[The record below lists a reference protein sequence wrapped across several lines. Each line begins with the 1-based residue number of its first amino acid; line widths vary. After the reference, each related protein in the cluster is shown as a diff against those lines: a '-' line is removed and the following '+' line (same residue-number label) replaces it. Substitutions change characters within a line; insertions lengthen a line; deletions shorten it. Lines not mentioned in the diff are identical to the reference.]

1 MYIYLHQAEDNLFVS
16 PCEKDNP
23 VQDQTPSSSQ
33 IVIEENKTESLVSDL
48 DIGHA
53 FGVHLDPNKRYLFLK
68 NTWEPSKN
76 YILPT
81 KTKNKHNR
89 KFQMGWLSKYK
100 WLACIQQVKGWRIL

>member
-1 MYIYLHQAEDNLFVS
+1 MIEEIFYKKTKK
-16 PCEKDNP
+16 KDNP
-23 VQDQTPSSSQ
+23 VQDQIPSSSQ

-53 FGVHLDPNKRYLFLK
+53 IGVHLDPNKRYLFLK

-81 KTKNKHNR
+81 KTENKHNR
-89 KFQMGWLSKYK
+89 K
-100 WLACIQQVKGWRIL
+100 